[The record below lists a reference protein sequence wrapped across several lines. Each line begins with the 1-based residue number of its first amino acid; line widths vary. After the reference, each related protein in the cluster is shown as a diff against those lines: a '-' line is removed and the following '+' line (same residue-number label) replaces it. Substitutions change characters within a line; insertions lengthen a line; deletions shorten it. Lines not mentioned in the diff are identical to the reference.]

1 MNDLIKYIVVIF
13 CAFTFTLSAQ
23 KVYWA
28 KTLNDFSS
36 ENASRAY
43 PTSYKAKN
51 VLGRPNTMPGKK
63 NYHPM
68 AWAPHSKN
76 GGMEYVDVEF
86 EKPVYARQIIIVE
99 NVNPGAIKKLEFYDE
114 NDVRIFQLVE
124 DRGFKHKDLTKPLII
139 TFPQQSKPVK
149 RVILFM
155 NTGLVQGWNQI
166 DAIGLSEE
174 VFPYEVKINLVSDEV
189 PEFKKEH
196 LSSAINSTADEL
208 LPQITP
214 DGKTLY
220 FTRENHPQNYGYYR
234 GRSSQDIWKSEM
246 DENGNFKPAVK
257 LGKPLNNAYH
267 NSLCAIT
274 PDGQKAL
281 VMNVYHRN
289 GRMSKGIS
297 FSYKEGDKWGFP
309 VRINIDNYYNKNKF
323 GEYYLSV
330 SGRIIVMAI
339 ERNDTYGEKDVYV
352 SFKKRNGTWTEPKNL
367 GPVVNSPCSEV
378 SPFLAADE
386 KTLYYANSCLLGY
399 GSHDIFVTR
408 RLDDTWTNWS
418 EPQNLGPSINTKGFD
433 AYYSITASGE
443 WAYFSS
449 TNTTDKSND
458 IYRIRLQEAAKPKAV
473 VLVKGNVY
481 NAKTNEPIEASI
493 FYESLTT
500 GKEIGEARSK
510 AKDGYY
516 SIVLAAGEKYGFRA
530 TAKGFASI
538 SQNIDLTNLDD
549 YEEITRNLHLVPLE
563 KGQTVQLNNVFFE
576 YDKTEIN
583 QETNLELDRLV
594 KLMNEYPNMIIEIGG
609 HTDNVGSKSY
619 NKTLSTKRAKAV
631 YQYLI
636 NKGIDKSRLS
646 YKGYGET
653 KPLESNDTEEGRK
666 VNRRVEFKIIKL

>member
-1 MNDLIKYIVVIF
+1 MKNLIKYIIIVW
-13 CAFTFTLSAQ
+13 ALTLSLSAQ
-23 KVYWA
+23 TVYWA

-36 ENASRAY
+36 ENSNIAQKY
-43 PTSYKAKN
+43 SYKAIN

-63 NYHPM
+63 NYHPL
-68 AWAPHSKN
+68 AWVPRSKN
-76 GGMEYVDVEF
+76 GGIEFVDVEF
-86 EKPVYARQIIIVE
+86 EKSVFARQIIIVE
-99 NVNPGAIKKLEFYDE
+99 NVNPGAIKKLEFYDD

-124 DRGFKHKDLTKPLII
+124 DKGFKHKDLSKPLII
-139 TFPQQSKPVK
+139 PFAKPEKPIK
-149 RVILFM
+149 RVILYL

-174 VFPYEVKINLVSDEV
+174 VFPYEVKINVVSDEA
-189 PEFKKEH
+189 PKFKKEH
-196 LSSAINSTADEL
+196 LPSTINSTADEL

-220 FTRENHPQNYGYYR
+220 FTRENHPQNFGYYR
-234 GRSSQDIWKSEM
+234 GRSPQDIWKSEM
-246 DENGNFKPAVK
+246 DENGNFKQAEK
-257 LGKPLNNAYH
+257 LGRPLNNAYH

-297 FSYKEGDKWGFP
+297 MTYKEGDHWGFP
-309 VRINIDNYYNKNKF
+309 EKINIDKYYNNNKY

-339 ERNDTYGEKDVYV
+339 ERKDTYGEKDVYV
-352 SFKKRNGTWTEPKNL
+352 SFKKSDGTWTEPKNL
-367 GPVVNSPCSEV
+367 GPTVNTPCSEV

-386 KTLYYANSCLLGY
+386 KTLYYANACLWGY

-408 RLDDTWTNWS
+408 RLDDTWTNWT
-418 EPQNLGPSINTKGFD
+418 EPQNLGPSINTDGFD

-449 TNTTDKSND
+449 TNPSDKSSD

-481 NAKTNEPIEASI
+481 NAKTKKPIEATI

-510 AKDGYY
+510 SKDGFY
-516 SIVLAAGEKYGFRA
+516 SIVLTSGEKYGFRA
-530 TAKGFASI
+530 TAKGYASI
-538 SQNIDLTNLDD
+538 SQHIDLTELHD
-549 YEEITRNLHLVPLE
+549 YQEIRRDLYLVPLE

-583 QETNLELDRLV
+583 EETNLELDRLV
-594 KLMNEYPNMIIEIGG
+594 KLMNEYPNMVIEIGG

-619 NKTLSTKRAKAV
+619 NKNLSTKRAKAV

-636 NKGIDKSRLS
+636 KKGIDKSRLS
-646 YKGYGET
+646 YKGYGES
-653 KPLESNDTEEGRK
+653 KPLKSNDTEEGRK